1 MSSDPQLP
9 GDDEIEAYLRGDDA
23 LSKAYRAATR
33 EQPSRE
39 VDESVLAFA
48 QQAVRPHRSLRRR
61 WQAPMALAAVLVLG
75 LGLVINL
82 WREPEVR
89 APVVAEPAAVQV
101 PELAAESAI
110 VAESAAAQAA
120 AAQAKL
126 AQEQARERSEQRA
139 YQEQTRRAAERAESE
154 LAREAA
160 KRHAMQDAAPAAA
173 EAPPPPPPP
182 PAAPPAMALAPRA
195 AFARES
201 ASRAAPLAKAERE
214 ALPAQAL
221 SAAPNMQGK
230 NAFVPSGW
238 TPARFGDFELGTATR
253 ADVVARYGEPE
264 SQGVSESDDAP
275 ADVPRLHYD
284 AYPSLPGVDG
294 LAEFYYEPVSLRL
307 LGVRVILRTPMP
319 AQTLV
324 DRLGWS
330 EPAQARDWAHPPC
343 GSVLETRPAAAPE
356 TQAPHYGVY
365 PQRGAYLFQPAGLV
379 EQIVYEADC
388 SWP

>member
-1 MSSDPQLP
+1 
-9 GDDEIEAYLRGDDA
+9 
-23 LSKAYRAATR
+23 
-33 EQPSRE
+33 
-39 VDESVLAFA
+39 
-48 QQAVRPHRSLRRR
+48 
-61 WQAPMALAAVLVLG
+61 
-75 LGLVINL
+75 VINL